1 MKAVGKLTLAGFVC
15 AMLLASLGAGTA
27 AARTFDFSFFK
38 APYYDPFDPTPPQPF
53 ENGRKNLT
61 NQAGIHADSV
71 TEFKLDLTEL
81 EDVHDVQVDL
91 PAGFYGNPEA
101 LPFCSIQFLTE
112 HNGLCNPAAQ
122 VGVFRFIVFELP
134 IYNMAATDD
143 QTAVLAVEAF
153 GSLLRFVISSR
164 TDGDYGLQANLRN
177 INQGLTTYGAE
188 FTLWGVPASETND
201 PLRVADSLDNGFQKA
216 NIPVEPFLTAPARCD
231 QPITTKI
238 YADSWQ
244 VRGRRLPDG
253 TIDLSDPNWIRA
265 EETLPPLTGCDQ
277 LEFAPTLDAR
287 PTTNVAD
294 APSGLDVDLHL
305 PQNFDPEGLGTAQLK
320 TTHVT
325 FPEGLTLNPA
335 ASNGLGSCGPK
346 EVGLTTPVGAAP
358 HFSRTPE
365 TCPDN
370 SRIGSVEID
379 TPVFSDPLRGG
390 VYVMTPY
397 DNPFGSLLGI
407 YAVAEGRGLKIAL
420 PGKVVADP
428 VTGRLTSI
436 FDENP
441 QLPFEHFYLKLDGG
455 PFGIMRTP
463 QTCGNYS
470 TDSVMTSWATPDVPI
485 ASDRDDYALI
495 QSPAAGCP
503 SSKAQLPNTPRFEA
517 GTTSV
522 TAGSYAPF
530 VLKLSRPDGSKE
542 LSGIDTTLPRGLLAK
557 LAGVPYCSEA
567 QLAAAAAKSGKAEQA
582 SASCPA
588 ASRVGGV
595 TVGAGAG
602 PRPFFAPG
610 TAYLAGPYKGAPLSL
625 AVVTPAV
632 AGPFDLGT
640 VVVRNAL
647 YIDPITA
654 QVHAVSDP
662 FPSILQG
669 IPLDLRS
676 IELRLDRPEFTKNP
690 TSCDPLA
697 ISGAAATLLG
707 EPAPL
712 FNRFQAA
719 ECGRLKFGPKLAL
732 QLKGDTNRTGNPALT
747 AVLKAPPGQANISE
761 TTVVL
766 PKTQFIDNAHINNP
780 CTRVQYNADAC
791 PAKSILGYARA
802 FTPLLDEPLEGPVYF
817 RSNGGERNL
826 PDMVADLKGQI
837 DVTLVGFI
845 DSIKAGKE
853 SSRVRTRFATVPDA
867 PVTKFVLK
875 LFGGKKGLLENSVD
889 LCRDGAGRATVLMQ
903 AHNSKINEFA
913 APLRADCG
921 TASKKRKGR

>member
-1 MKAVGKLTLAGFVC
+1 MNALGKLALAGFVS
-15 AMLLASLGAGTA
+15 ALLLASLGAGTA
-27 AARTFDFSFFK
+27 GARTFDFNFFK
-38 APYYDPFDPTPPQPF
+38 ATYHDPFDPTPPQPY
-53 ENGRKNLT
+53 ENGRKDLT

-71 TEFKLDLTEL
+71 TEFTFDLGEF
-81 EDVHDVQVDL
+81 ESVHDVQVDL

-101 LPFCSIQFLTE
+101 LPYCTIQFLTE
-112 HNGLCNPAAQ
+112 HGGICNPSAQ
-122 VGVFRFIVFELP
+122 VGTFRFYTFEIP
-134 IYNMAATDD
+134 VYNMAATTN

-153 GSLLRFVISSR
+153 GSLLRFVVSAR
-164 TDGDYGLQANLRN
+164 TDGDYGLQVNIRN
-177 INQGLTTYGAE
+177 INQGLPVEGTE
-188 FTLWGVPASETND
+188 MVLWGVPASETND
-201 PLRVADSLDNGFQKA
+201 PLRWEDQLGNGGKSA
-216 NIPVEPFLTAPARCD
+216 NIPVKPFLSAPARCD

-238 YADSWQ
+238 YADSWET
-244 VRGRRLPDG
+244 RGRRNPDG
-253 TIDLSDPNWIRA
+253 TIDLSDPNWIRS
-265 EETLPPLTGCDQ
+265 EETLPPLNGCDQ

-305 PQNFDPEGLGTAQLK
+305 PQNVDPEGLATAQLK

-335 ASNGLGSCGPK
+335 GSNGLGSCGPK
-346 EVGLTTPVGAAP
+346 EIGLTTPVGAEP

-365 TCPDN
+365 TCPDS
-370 SRIGSVEID
+370 SRIGTVEID

-390 VYVMTPY
+390 IYVMTPY

-441 QLPFEHFYLKLDGG
+441 QLPFEHFYLKIDGG

-463 QTCGNYS
+463 QTCGTYN
-470 TDSVMTSWATPDVPI
+470 TDSVMTSWATPDVPTV
-485 ASDRDDYALI
+485 SDRDEYALV

-503 SSKAQLPNTPRFEA
+503 TSKAQLPNAPRFEA

-522 TAGSYAPF
+522 TAGAYAPF
-530 VLKLSRPDGSKE
+530 VLKLSRPDGSQE
-542 LSGIDTTLPRGLLAK
+542 LSGLDATLPRGLLAK
-557 LAGVPYCSEA
+557 LADVPYCSEA
-567 QLAAAAAKSGKAEQA
+567 LLAAAAAKTGKAEQA
-582 SASCPA
+582 NASCPA

-632 AGPFDLGT
+632 AGPYDLGT

-647 YIDPITA
+647 YLDPITT

-662 FPSILQG
+662 FPRILQG

-707 EPAPL
+707 QTAP
-712 FNRFQAA
+712 FSNRFQTA
-719 ECGRLKFGPKLAL
+719 ECGRLKFGPRLAL
-732 QLKGDTNRTGNPALT
+732 RLKGETNRTGNPALT
-747 AVLKAPPGQANISE
+747 AVLNAPPGEANIAE

-766 PKTQFIDNAHINNP
+766 PKTQFIDNAHLNNP
-780 CTRVQYNADAC
+780 CTRVQFNADAC
-791 PAKSILGYARA
+791 PQKSILGTARA

-826 PDMVADLKGQI
+826 PDMVVDLRGQI

-845 DSIKAGKE
+845 DSIKAGKD

-889 LCRDGAGRATVLMQ
+889 LCREGAGKATVLMQ
-903 AHNSKINEFA
+903 AHNSKIREFA
-913 APLRADCG
+913 APLRADCAAG
-921 TASKKRKGR
+921 STKRKGR